1 MKPGLIRPAYS
12 WVILASGF
20 LVLFFGTGSRFAF
33 GLVLKPMSEDLGWS
47 RSTLTLGL
55 TAFMLVSAVS
65 LPVVGRLID
74 RYSLRL
80 VMGGG
85 AILGPLG
92 ILFMGRVNEPWQL
105 FLAYGLVYGIGIA
118 AISNLPVGVLISR
131 WFYRRRGA
139 AVSAAIS
146 GGAFGQLVIIG
157 VLSAFLASM
166 GWRAAFTA
174 LGFVTL
180 AVLAPVV
187 LTVRSRPPL
196 PTVEPRLG
204 ESYAVGEKAA
214 SARAEPLL
222 DEALPL
228 RMILRSRQFAL
239 LLTMYGICGFQDF
252 FVATHLVAFAQDQG
266 VGSVLAGSLLAW
278 MGLMG
283 LVGVLLSGV
292 LSDAFGA
299 ARPALLCFLLRIVIF
314 GFIIYSQDMVA
325 VAAFALVYGF
335 TFLVTAPLTVV
346 FAGAIFGQGRLG
358 LVAGSISMIHQI
370 SGGLGALAGAL
381 IFDQWGSYDRAFL
394 LLLVI
399 SVAAVPVT
407 LMLRERPLALL
418 GTTPADLN

>member
-1 MKPGLIRPAYS
+1 
-12 WVILASGF
+12 
-20 LVLFFGTGSRFAF
+20 
-33 GLVLKPMSEDLGWS
+33 
-47 RSTLTLGL
+47 
-55 TAFMLVSAVS
+55 
-65 LPVVGRLID
+65 
-74 RYSLRL
+74 
-80 VMGGG
+80 
-85 AILGPLG
+85 
-92 ILFMGRVNEPWQL
+92 MGRVNEPWQL

-187 LTVRSRPPL
+187 LTTVRSRPPL

-299 ARPALLCFLLRIVIF
+299 ARPTLLCFLLRIVIF
-314 GFIIYSQDMVA
+314 GFIIYSQDTVA

>member
-1 MKPGLIRPAYS
+1 
-12 WVILASGF
+12 
-20 LVLFFGTGSRFAF
+20 
-33 GLVLKPMSEDLGWS
+33 
-47 RSTLTLGL
+47 
-55 TAFMLVSAVS
+55 
-65 LPVVGRLID
+65 
-74 RYSLRL
+74 
-80 VMGGG
+80 
-85 AILGPLG
+85 
-92 ILFMGRVNEPWQL
+92 MGRVNEPWQL

-187 LTVRSRPPL
+187 LTTVRSRPPL

-239 LLTMYGICGFQDF
+239 LLTMYGI
-252 FVATHLVAFAQDQG
+252 
-266 VGSVLAGSLLAW
+266 
-278 MGLMG
+278 
-283 LVGVLLSGV
+283 
-292 LSDAFGA
+292 
-299 ARPALLCFLLRIVIF
+299 
-314 GFIIYSQDMVA
+314 
-325 VAAFALVYGF
+325 
-335 TFLVTAPLTVV
+335 
-346 FAGAIFGQGRLG
+346 
-358 LVAGSISMIHQI
+358 
-370 SGGLGALAGAL
+370 
-381 IFDQWGSYDRAFL
+381 
-394 LLLVI
+394 
-399 SVAAVPVT
+399 
-407 LMLRERPLALL
+407 
-418 GTTPADLN
+418 